1 MTKQQEEIHYVIATG
16 GVLNDEIRVEKHKF
30 TDSDEAFIDEHDDF
44 GEYVNEQLQNECDEY
59 EQSFCRTFTISD
71 DNIDSLIAMLIKVKN
86 SK

>member
-1 MTKQQEEIHYVIATG
+1 MAKKQEETHYVIATG

-30 TDSDEAFIDEHDDF
+30 TDSDEEFVDWGDDF
-44 GEYVNEQLQNECDEY
+44 GEYVNGQLENECAEY

-86 SK
+86 GR